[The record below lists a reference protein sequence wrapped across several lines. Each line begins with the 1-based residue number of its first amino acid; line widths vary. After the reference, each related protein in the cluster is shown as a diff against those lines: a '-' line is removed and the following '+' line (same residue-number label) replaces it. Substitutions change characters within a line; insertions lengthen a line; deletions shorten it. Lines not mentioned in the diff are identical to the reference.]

1 MPAGGACD
9 FARRPRERPGSFRP
23 AGQKAPVPPSAGT
36 SAVSD
41 IILVYTCVRGGTR
54 SGRCAVPGTQREREM
69 KLAVKLTIAL
79 VLGIV
84 VVMAIYAWIQISN
97 EVVLSEADA
106 HRARRNGLAWL
117 GAVESV
123 WSREGEARARELIE
137 LSARR
142 VGAREGAVRIISL
155 APDAPDRPQLS
166 GEEVRTLEAGGIV
179 RRVIRDADGQ
189 DWIHAWAD
197 IRTAAHPTGLAV
209 TEPLGHE
216 QTFVRMSHLA
226 IIGATIA
233 VIVICSLLVSALQL
247 RLVGRPLVLLRDK
260 ARRAG
265 AGDFSG
271 PLRLTQDDEM
281 GELAGEINAMCD
293 RIADANR
300 RVADETAAHLAAL
313 EQLRHTE
320 RLATVGQLV
329 ARTLELVSPTAQR
342 AKVRIE
348 RVATGQAFARFDESQ
363 IQQVLANVFMNAIQA
378 MPGGGRLSIAVG
390 ARRAHRPGESSG
402 AEGDYLCVTVEDEG
416 RGIAREDLARVFEPF
431 YTTKP
436 IGEGTGLGLAV
447 AHGIVAEHGG
457 WIEVEGEVGEGSRF
471 AIFLPRSAE
480 PAEAAS

>member
-1 MPAGGACD
+1 
-9 FARRPRERPGSFRP
+9 
-23 AGQKAPVPPSAGT
+23 
-36 SAVSD
+36 
-41 IILVYTCVRGGTR
+41 
-54 SGRCAVPGTQREREM
+54 M

-216 QTFVRMSHLA
+216 QT
-226 IIGATIA
+226 
-233 VIVICSLLVSALQL
+233 
-247 RLVGRPLVLLRDK
+247 
-260 ARRAG
+260 
-265 AGDFSG
+265 
-271 PLRLTQDDEM
+271 
-281 GELAGEINAMCD
+281 
-293 RIADANR
+293 
-300 RVADETAAHLAAL
+300 
-313 EQLRHTE
+313 
-320 RLATVGQLV
+320 
-329 ARTLELVSPTAQR
+329 
-342 AKVRIE
+342 
-348 RVATGQAFARFDESQ
+348 
-363 IQQVLANVFMNAIQA
+363 
-378 MPGGGRLSIAVG
+378 
-390 ARRAHRPGESSG
+390 
-402 AEGDYLCVTVEDEG
+402 
-416 RGIAREDLARVFEPF
+416 
-431 YTTKP
+431 
-436 IGEGTGLGLAV
+436 
-447 AHGIVAEHGG
+447 
-457 WIEVEGEVGEGSRF
+457 
-471 AIFLPRSAE
+471 
-480 PAEAAS
+480 

>member
-1 MPAGGACD
+1 
-9 FARRPRERPGSFRP
+9 
-23 AGQKAPVPPSAGT
+23 
-36 SAVSD
+36 
-41 IILVYTCVRGGTR
+41 
-54 SGRCAVPGTQREREM
+54 M
-69 KLAVKLTIAL
+69 KLAVKLTSAL

-84 VVMAIYAWIQISN
+84 AVMAIYAAVQISN

-117 GAVESV
+117 GAIESV

-179 RRVIRDADGQ
+179 RRVIPDADGQ
-189 DWIHAWAD
+189 DWIHAWAN

-209 TEPLGHE
+209 VEPLGHE

-320 RLATVGQLV
+320 RLATVGQLAAGVAHELRTPLNVITARAELLVASTATAADAAANGRTILEQADRMTAIIQQLLDFSRRRGPNLGFANVEQLV
-329 ARTLELVSPTAQR
+329 ARTLALVSPAAQR
-342 AKVRIE
+342 AQDPNE
-348 RVATGQAFARFDESQ
+348 RVAT
-363 IQQVLANVFMNAIQA
+363 
-378 MPGGGRLSIAVG
+378 
-390 ARRAHRPGESSG
+390 RP
-402 AEGDYLCVTVEDEG
+402 AL
-416 RGIAREDLARVFEPF
+416 
-431 YTTKP
+431 
-436 IGEGTGLGLAV
+436 
-447 AHGIVAEHGG
+447 
-457 WIEVEGEVGEGSRF
+457 
-471 AIFLPRSAE
+471 
-480 PAEAAS
+480 